1 MIAMTMAGFD
11 PSGGAGILN
20 DIKTF
25 HAFGVYGTAILTV
38 IDSTEFKKGRRYPTR
53 FNGFH

>member
-1 MIAMTMAGFD
+1 MIAMSIAGYD

-25 HAFGVYGTAILTV
+25 HALGVYGTAVITVLTAQNPSRV
-38 IDSTEFKKGRRYPTR
+38 VEIRTCFNR
-53 FNGFH
+53 FY

>member
-1 MIAMTMAGFD
+1 MIAMSIAGYD

-25 HAFGVYGTAILTV
+25 HALGSLWYSS
-38 IDSTEFKKGRRYPTR
+38 DNSSYSTKP
-53 FNGFH
+53 